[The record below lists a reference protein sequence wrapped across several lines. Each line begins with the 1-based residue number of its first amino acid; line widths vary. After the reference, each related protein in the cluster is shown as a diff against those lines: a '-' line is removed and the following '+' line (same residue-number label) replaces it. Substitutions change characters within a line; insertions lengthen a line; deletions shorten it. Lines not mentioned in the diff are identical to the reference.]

1 MIRKQRL
8 DTALNKEIDDFDE
21 SVMVITTGG
30 KMTHCEYYTTH
41 AMLKKWKTNNNI
53 NLKVAIRFSKF

>member
-21 SVMVITTGG
+21 GVIVITGG
-30 KMTHCEYYTTH
+30 KMTRCEYYTTH